1 MKMFDVVI
9 ANGRI
14 LDGAGNAWFRGD
26 IGIKDGKIA
35 KVGKLGDAEA
45 AERFDASGLFVS
57 PGFIDIHSH
66 SDIVPLMAKQDTG
79 KLLQGV
85 TTEIV
90 GVCGVSPMPWSDEY
104 LDLLKK
110 YCGPFFTGAELS
122 WDWPQAKDYMAKVEK
137 AKPIINFGYFVGHG
151 TIRIAVMGFAD
162 REPTAAELDR
172 MIALAVQS
180 VKDGAYG
187 MSSGLV
193 YPPGIFAKPAE
204 IIAIC
209 KAIAPLGAVYE
220 THIRTETDG
229 VVDAVREAIEVA
241 EKAGIP
247 VQIAHHK
254 TAGVANFGKS
264 AQTLKLIS
272 EARERGLDVT
282 YDVYPYIAASTS
294 LVSLMPPWMLEGGI
308 KKVLERLESPENR
321 ARVKKELEAGLPG
334 WQNFYKASGWD
345 KILVSSAKKNKGYEG
360 KTMAEIAKGKG
371 VEPADALFEVLLEED
386 GDVLMVL
393 FMMSEDDVTA
403 ILQHPAAMVGSDGIY
418 SAGKPHP
425 RYYGTFPRILG
436 KYVRKEKA
444 LSLPEAIRK
453 MTSSSAQRLNIPD
466 RGLIKEGMWA
476 DIVVFDADTV
486 EDKATFME
494 PQLAPAG
501 IEYVLVNGKVAVRKG
516 SYTGELAGKVLKN
529 K

>member
-1 MKMFDVVI
+1 MFDVVI

-14 LDGAGNAWFRGD
+14 LDGAGNAWFSGD
-26 IGIKDGKIA
+26 IGVRDGKIA
-35 KVGKLGDAEA
+35 KIGRLGDAPA
-45 AERFDASGLFVS
+45 AERIDAAGRYVS

-66 SDIVPLMAKQDTG
+66 SDVVPLMAKQDTG

-90 GVCGVSPMPWSDEY
+90 GVCGVSTTPWSAEH
-104 LDLLKK
+104 LDLLQK

-122 WDWPQAKDYMAKVEK
+122 WDWPRTRDYMAAVEK
-137 AKPIINFGYFVGHG
+137 AGPIINFGYFVGHG
-151 TIRIAVMGFAD
+151 TIRIAAMGFAD

-209 KAIAPLGAVYE
+209 KAIAPLGGVYE

-241 EKAGIP
+241 EQANIP

-264 AQTLKLIS
+264 AQTLGLIS

-308 KKVLERLESPENR
+308 KKVLERLESAANR
-321 ARVKKELEAGLPG
+321 ARVKQELEAGLPG

-345 KILVSSAKKNKGYEG
+345 KILVSSAGKNKGYEG
-360 KTMAEIAKGKG
+360 KTLAEIAAGKG
-371 VEPADALFEVLLEED
+371 LEPADALFEVLLEED

-393 FMMSEDDVTA
+393 FMMAEEDVTA

-436 KYVRKEKA
+436 KYVRQEKA
-444 LSLPEAIRK
+444 LTLPEAIRK
-453 MTSSSAQRLNIPD
+453 MTSFPAQRLNLAG
-466 RGLIKEGMWA
+466 RGLIMEGMWA
-476 DIVVFDADTV
+476 DIVVFDADKVT
-486 EDKATFME
+486 DRATYLE
-494 PQLAPAG
+494 PQLAPVG
-501 IEYVLVNGKVAVRKG
+501 IEHVLVNGRVAVRNG
-516 SYTGELAGKVLKN
+516 GYSGALAGRVLRK
-529 K
+529 

>member
-1 MKMFDVVI
+1 MFDVVI
-9 ANGRI
+9 TNGRI
-14 LDGAGNAWFRGD
+14 LDGAGNAWFKGD
-26 IGIKDGKIA
+26 IAIKDGKIA
-35 KVGKLGDAEA
+35 KIGRLESAEA
-45 AERFDASGLFVS
+45 AERIDATGLYVS

-66 SDIVPLMAKQDTG
+66 SDVVPLMAKQDTG

-85 TTEIV
+85 TTEIA
-90 GVCGVSPMPWSDEY
+90 GVCGVSTAPWSPEH

-122 WDWPQAKDYMAKVEK
+122 WDWPQMKDYLATVEK
-137 AKPIINFGYFVGHG
+137 AKPILNFGYFFGHG
-151 TIRIAVMGFAD
+151 TLRIAVMGFAD
-162 REPTAAELDR
+162 REPTAEELDK
-172 MIALAVQS
+172 MIAIAVQS
-180 VKDGAYG
+180 VKDGAFG

-193 YPPGIFAKPAE
+193 YPPGIFAKTDE

-264 AQTLKLIS
+264 AQTLKLID
-272 EARERGLDVT
+272 EARERGLDIT
-282 YDVYPYIAASTS
+282 YDVYPYTAASTS

-308 KKVLERLESPENR
+308 KKVLERLESAENR
-321 ARVKKELEAGLPG
+321 ARIKKELESGLPG

-345 KILVSSAKKNKGYEG
+345 KILVSSTKKNKDYEG
-360 KTMAEIAKGKG
+360 KTMAEIARAKGI
-371 VEPADALFEVLLEED
+371 EPADALFEVLLEED

-393 FMMSEDDVTA
+393 FMMAEEDVTA
-403 ILQHPAAMVGSDGIY
+403 ILQHPMAMVGSDGIY

-425 RYYGTFPRILG
+425 RYFGTFPRILG
-436 KYVRKEKA
+436 KYVRQEKA
-444 LSLPEAIRK
+444 LSLPEAVRK
-453 MTSSSAQRLNIPD
+453 MTSFPAQRLNLTG

-476 DIVVFDADTV
+476 DIVVFDADKV
-486 EDKATFME
+486 EDRATYME

-501 IEYVLVNGKVAVRKG
+501 IEYVLVNGQVAVRKG
-516 SYTGELAGKVLKN
+516 DYTGVLAGKVLRH
-529 K
+529 

>member
-1 MKMFDVVI
+1 MNMFDIVI

-14 LDGAGNAWFRGD
+14 LDGAGNAWFKGD
-26 IGIKDGKIA
+26 IGIKDGKIMRI
-35 KVGKLGDAEA
+35 GRLHDAEA
-45 AERFDASGLFVS
+45 AEMIDAAGLYVS

-66 SDIVPLMAKQDTG
+66 SDAVPLMTKQDTG

-85 TTEIV
+85 TTEVV
-90 GVCGVSPMPWSDEY
+90 GVCGVSMTPWSSEY

-110 YCGPFFTGAELS
+110 YCAPFFSGANLS
-122 WDWPQAKDYMAKVEK
+122 WNWPEVKDYLAEVEK
-137 AKPIINFGYFVGHG
+137 ANPILNFGCFVGHG

-162 REPTAAELDR
+162 REPTADELER
-172 MIALAVQS
+172 MKQLAVQA

-209 KAIAPLGAVYE
+209 QAIAPFGCIYE

-254 TAGVANFGKS
+254 TAGVANWGKS

-272 EARERGLDVT
+272 EARDRGLDVT
-282 YDVYPYIAASTS
+282 YDVYPYVAASTS
-294 LVSLMPPWMLEGGI
+294 LVSLLPPWMHEGGI
-308 KKVLERLESPENR
+308 QKLLGRLESADNR
-321 ARVKKELEAGLPG
+321 ARIKRELEEGLPN

-345 KILVSSAKKNKGYEG
+345 KILVSSVKKNKGYEG
-360 KTMAEIAKGKG
+360 KTMAEIAAGK
-371 VEPADALFEVLLEED
+371 VIDPADALFELLLEEE

-436 KYVRKEKA
+436 KYVRHDKA
-444 LSLPEAIRK
+444 LSLAEAVRK
-453 MTSSSAQRLNIPD
+453 MTSFPAQRLNIND

-476 DIVVFDADTV
+476 DITIFDAAIV

-494 PQLAPAG
+494 PQQAPAG
-501 IEYVLVNGKVAVRKG
+501 IRHVIVNGKTAVRNG
-516 SYTGELAGKVLKN
+516 QYNGVLAGKALRK
-529 K
+529 